1 MKIYE
6 IVPVALGKKMPD
18 VLIKNVNLVNVFNGK
33 IEKTN
38 IALYKKRIA
47 GIGDDYKVGKEVID
61 AKGLFAIPGLIDAHV
76 HIESSMLSPTEFAK
90 LILPFGT
97 TTIIADP
104 HEIANVLGVEGIEY
118 MIKST
123 EGIPL
128 NVYFAIPSAVPATN
142 LETSGA
148 TLGAE
153 DMVSLVEKY
162 PFRII
167 ALGEVMNYPGVLDC
181 DRDLITKI
189 EILRHKYKKIDGHA
203 PGLTG
208 KELNA
213 YIDAFV
219 RSDHECEIK
228 EEALEKLSK
237 GMQIFIREGTAARN
251 LDALLPAVN
260 EMNHF
265 FFSFCTDDRDPND
278 IIERGHINGIIK
290 SAIDSGIDPII
301 AIRMAT
307 INTAKYFNL
316 RSMGAIS
323 PGYKADIVFIDN
335 LKDFNIKFVIK
346 DSKIVVEDKRINM
359 NVESIIRNIPNTL
372 GKINIVKNYSLSIK
386 NRNRKIRVISVKS
399 GTLLTDELIVEP
411 NVEKGYVVSD
421 IDRDII
427 KIAVFDRHKASG
439 YSIGFV
445 HGLSIKNGA
454 VATTIGHDSHN
465 LTVVGTNDED
475 MNYAI
480 SRIKEL
486 NGGIVVVKNKKL
498 IASLSLPIAGLMSD
512 KNYGFVVEE
521 LRKLKNSLV
530 EIGVNSDIL
539 MQIHFLQLAVIPK
552 LKITDKGLIDVEKQK
567 IVDLFVEV

>member
-1 MKIYE
+1 
-6 IVPVALGKKMPD
+6 
-18 VLIKNVNLVNVFNGK
+18 
-33 IEKTN
+33 
-38 IALYKKRIA
+38 
-47 GIGDDYKVGKEVID
+47 
-61 AKGLFAIPGLIDAHV
+61 
-76 HIESSMLSPTEFAK
+76 
-90 LILPFGT
+90 
-97 TTIIADP
+97 
-104 HEIANVLGVEGIEY
+104 
-118 MIKST
+118 
-123 EGIPL
+123 
-128 NVYFAIPSAVPATN
+128 
-142 LETSGA
+142 
-148 TLGAE
+148 
-153 DMVSLVEKY
+153 
-162 PFRII
+162 
-167 ALGEVMNYPGVLDC
+167 
-181 DRDLITKI
+181 
-189 EILRHKYKKIDGHA
+189 
-203 PGLTG
+203 
-208 KELNA
+208 
-213 YIDAFV
+213 
-219 RSDHECEIK
+219 
-228 EEALEKLSK
+228 
-237 GMQIFIREGTAARN
+237 
-251 LDALLPAVN
+251 
-260 EMNHF
+260 
-265 FFSFCTDDRDPND
+265 
-278 IIERGHINGIIK
+278 
-290 SAIDSGIDPII
+290 
-301 AIRMAT
+301 
-307 INTAKYFNL
+307 
-316 RSMGAIS
+316 
-323 PGYKADIVFIDN
+323 
-335 LKDFNIKFVIK
+335 
-346 DSKIVVEDKRINM
+346 
-359 NVESIIRNIPNTL
+359 
-372 GKINIVKNYSLSIK
+372 
-386 NRNRKIRVISVKS
+386 VISVKS